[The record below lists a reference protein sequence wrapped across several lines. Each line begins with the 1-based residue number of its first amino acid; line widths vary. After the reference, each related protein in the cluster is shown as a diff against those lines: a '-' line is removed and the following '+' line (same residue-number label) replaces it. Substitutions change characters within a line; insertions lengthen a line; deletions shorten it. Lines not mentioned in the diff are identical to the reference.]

1 MEKELKN
8 YKVATW
14 VFAIIA
20 VILAVLL
27 IMTNNKEAS
36 SGLEE
41 ATATLRKCSDDLA
54 TWRAA
59 NPSAVTASPEAQEE
73 LSDILKACSGNT
85 GDSADEES
93 VLPQ

>member
-14 VFAIIA
+14 VFAIIS
-20 VILAVLL
+20 VVLAALL
-27 IMTNNKEAS
+27 ITTNNREVS
-36 SGLEE
+36 SGLDE
-41 ATATLRKCSDDLA
+41 ATAMLQKCSDDLSA
-54 TWRAA
+54 WRAK

-73 LSDILKACSGNT
+73 LSNILKACSGNA
-85 GDSADEES
+85 GEPVDEEP